1 MPPTWTPPT
10 KRLAVV
16 GMLLVGLFV
25 VYLARRIL
33 TPMILAGLLALI
45 LGPLIG
51 LLQRRLRLRR
61 GVAVAVAY
69 LGFVGAMVAIPILF
83 IPALGRSAAALDLPA
98 IINELSAWAIATL
111 ESLRMF
117 SLFGYAVDLSS
128 SVDPLI
134 EALSNSGEG
143 LEIDFGRVF
152 GGAWAVTSA
161 VFSGAV
167 AFLTTT
173 IVALVLSVYIA
184 SAAGRENS
192 PGWYDL
198 VPAPFVPE
206 ARILGARVSRV
217 WTDYLRGQLTVA
229 VVVGVFTTIVLFA
242 LGTPGA
248 LVLGVI
254 GGFFNIIPT
263 FGPIFAGFVAALVAL
278 IQGSDRINVS
288 NVVFALIVV
297 GAYAIIQQLESNLIT
312 PRILGGAMAVS
323 PLAILIGILVGF
335 SGAGVLGAV
344 VAVPVVAT
352 LREIFFYMRAK
363 LVEEEPYPD
372 GPPLPRRTLRDRWE
386 QISPSLSGRAED
398 SEEEE

>member
-1 MPPTWTPPT
+1 
-10 KRLAVV
+10 
-16 GMLLVGLFV
+16 MLLVGLFV

-33 TPMILAGLLALI
+33 TPVVLAGLLALI
-45 LGPLIG
+45 LSPSIR

-83 IPALGRSAAALDLPA
+83 IPALGRSAAALDLTA
-98 IINELSAWAIATL
+98 ITNELSAWAVATL
-111 ESLRMF
+111 ESLRTF

-134 EALSNSGEG
+134 EALTNGGEG
-143 LEIDFGRVF
+143 LEIDFGLVF

-167 AFLTTT
+167 AFLTST
-173 IVALVLSVYIA
+173 ILALVLSVYIA
-184 SAAGRENS
+184 SAVGRENS
-192 PGWYDL
+192 RGWYDL
-198 VPAPFVPE
+198 VPAPFMPE

-217 WTDYLRGQLTVA
+217 WSDYLRGQLTVA
-229 VVVGVFTTIVLFA
+229 VVVGVLTAIVLFA

-254 GGFFNIIPT
+254 GGLFNIIPT
-263 FGPIFAGFVAALVAL
+263 FGPIFAGFVAALVSL
-278 IQGSDRINVS
+278 VQGSDRLNVS

-297 GAYAIIQQLESNLIT
+297 GAYAIIQQLESNLIA

-323 PLAILIGILVGF
+323 PLAIMIGILVGF

-352 LREIFFYMRAK
+352 GREIFLYVRSK
-363 LVEEEPYPD
+363 LVDEEPYPD
-372 GPPLPRRTLRDRWE
+372 GPPPPRRTLRDRWE
-386 QISPSLSGRAED
+386 KINPSLSGLAED